1 MNCGQTLSEYT
12 SRRRTSRD
20 RHEHYIYD
28 YAWMYFGRVLIR
40 LTCCSRI
47 GIKFVDKN
55 KTGLKEQ
62 KVGLR
67 AAYLFA
73 QSAKLSDQLAT
84 IAAVVTSLVRNC
96 HSRSVVWRF
105 LLNFVLRLVLL

>member
-1 MNCGQTLSEYT
+1 MHF
-12 SRRRTSRD
+12 R
-20 RHEHYIYD
+20 
-28 YAWMYFGRVLIR
+28 RVLTR
-40 LTCCSRI
+40 LACSSRI

-84 IAAVVTSLVRNC
+84 IAAVVATLVRLVAPL
-96 HSRSVVWRF
+96 SR
-105 LLNFVLRLVLL
+105 LLLSADLCSSSGLALGGTSEHYATASRACRELSH